1 MLKNLIKQTLLI
13 GAVLCLASVIPAKA
27 QTNPVTDAYAKV
39 DASTGANLKATF
51 FIEVSDTT
59 DVAQLEIKL
68 GTADGQNNLVS
79 HTFDFDVTGGLP
91 AGFTYSRTG
100 NKVTLGTNDFS
111 DMSTYFGT
119 VRLKN
124 GSGTWSD
131 EFKFITN

>member
-1 MLKNLIKQTLLI
+1 MLKTLLNPKLLL
-13 GAVLCLASVIPAKA
+13 GAVLYFMYVIPAKA
-27 QTNPVTDAYAKV
+27 QTNPVSDAYAKV
-39 DASTGANLKATF
+39 DASTGANLRATF
-51 FIEVSDTT
+51 FIEVADTT
-59 DVAQLEIKL
+59 DVSQLEIKL
-68 GTADGQNNLVS
+68 GTADGQSDLVS
-79 HTFDFDVTGGLP
+79 HTYDYDVTTGLP
-91 AGFTYSRTG
+91 AGFSYSRTG